1 MDPHRHL
8 LYVIVH
14 LFNEGALNMESIM
27 DQFYAR
33 FDAHLDVAYLRLYTN
48 RQCIKYWN
56 SRYASLGLCNL
67 QVRIRDLALDGIRS
81 SWPNLGLLVLSKL
94 DGFDCVVHVLCHLD
108 LHSLICQY
116 IISSF
121 VSCPTIQSADF
132 DGTVGGCRNN
142 CQQL

>member
-1 MDPHRHL
+1 MR
-8 LYVIVH
+8 
-14 LFNEGALNMESIM
+14 
-27 DQFYAR
+27 R
-33 FDAHLDVAYLRLYTN
+33 FDAHLDVAYRRLYTN

-56 SRYASLGLCNL
+56 SRYASLRLCNL
-67 QVRIRDLALDGIRS
+67 QVRIRDLALDGIRLS
-81 SWPNLGLLVLSKL
+81 LPNLGLLVLSKL

-132 DGTVGGCRNN
+132 DGTVGGCKNN
-142 CQQL
+142 CQQLKYHEISGSNGLCFLSLINEWWRCQNNGL